1 MSHASG
7 GRRSS
12 ADTFSVDPRI
22 RYHHSGHLLTRSRL
36 TDNTQSLPLLKTTP
50 ASTQNEAMDLPT
62 STRCGFDLKGER
74 RACWVSSYCVRVR
87 LLFLC
92 IAMSVT
98 ITRVFYPV
106 IRKNIAKRYTHRS
119 ERYSVVAGVSRTP
132 MLWLECSY

>member
-22 RYHHSGHLLTRSRL
+22 RYHQSGHLLIRSRL
-36 TDNTQSLPLLKTTP
+36 TDNTQSLPSLKTTH
-50 ASTQNEAMDLPT
+50 ASTQNEVMDVPT
-62 STRCGFDLKGER
+62 SSRCGFDLKGEK
-74 RACWVSSYCVRVR
+74 ACWVSSFCVRLR

-98 ITRVFYPV
+98 ITRVFFPV

-119 ERYSVVAGVSRTP
+119 ERYSVVAGISRTS